1 MKKALLCV
9 FAVFVLLMAGIGA
22 WYASSVAGRADRA
35 VTQEV
40 LAEAT
45 RRVPVTIKVEP
56 PASTP
61 DDQILYVAGSGPL
74 GEWDAAGVA
83 LQPTDDGR
91 HAATVELIQ
100 GVEYA
105 FKVTRGT
112 WGTVEVKADDQDI
125 TDRTIRADEPRTVT
139 VAVEAW
145 RDKGQ
150 AIPGRI
156 TYTGD
161 IRTHKALPSDPLD
174 EPRDL
179 FIYLPPGYEQQPDR
193 RYPVL
198 YLQDGQNLFDE
209 SSAYAGIE
217 WGVDETAQ
225 RLIESGQVEPMIVVG
240 IANTPDRAIEYRPGS
255 PATET
260 TPAADSENADPAA
273 ARGQTPIVAR
283 GDDYADLVAS
293 SLKAFVDEHYRTRP
307 GPRHTA
313 IGGAGLG
320 AIIALHTL
328 HRHPET
334 FGSAVALSPFDWG
347 GQRQMLDGL
356 LADPD
361 AVADATILTTSRDLA
376 EALAGHRLSV
386 HVLPASEQR
395 LNERD
400 WADLID
406 EVLLRLFGT
415 AEGAVAAE

>member
-1 MKKALLCV
+1 MKKALVYV
-9 FAVFVLLMAGIGA
+9 FAVFVVLMAGIGA
-22 WYASSVAGRADRA
+22 WYANSLAGRADQVA
-35 VTQEV
+35 TAEK

-45 RRVPVTIKVEP
+45 RRVPVTIEVET

-61 DDQILYVAGSGPL
+61 DDQVLYVAGSGPL

-83 LQPTDDGR
+83 LQPTDGGR
-91 HAATVELIQ
+91 HATTIELIQ

-112 WGTVEVKADDQDI
+112 WSTVEVKADDQDI
-125 TDRTIRADEPRTVT
+125 ADRTIRAAEPKTVT

-150 AIPGRI
+150 SIPGRI

-161 IRTHKALPSDPLD
+161 IRTHQSLPSDPLS

-179 FIYLPPGYEQQPDR
+179 YIYLPPGYDQQPDR

-209 SSAYAGIE
+209 SSSYAGIE

-225 RLIESGQVEPMIVVG
+225 TLIESGQVEPMIVVG

-255 PATET
+255 PEE
-260 TPAADSENADPAA
+260 AADATAADPQVPEA
-273 ARGQTPIVAR
+273 ARGEAPSVAR
-283 GDDYADLVAS
+283 GDDYADLVAG
-293 SLKAFVDEHYRTRP
+293 SLKAFVDEHYRTRT
-307 GPRHTA
+307 GPQHTA

-320 AIIALHTL
+320 AIISLHTL

-334 FGSAVALSPFDWG
+334 FGSAVALSPFAWG
-347 GQRQMLDGL
+347 GNRNMLDEL
-356 LADPD
+356 LNTPD
-361 AVADATILTTSRDLA
+361 AAADNTILTTSPELA
-376 EALAGHRLSV
+376 EALSGHRVTL
-386 HVLPASEQR
+386 HVLSASQDR

-400 WADLID
+400 WAELVDD
-406 EVLLRLFGT
+406 VLLRMYGQPDQT
-415 AEGAVAAE
+415 VAAD